1 MIRLVLRIFFIFFIQ
16 KFTTYKNLLYICNVL
31 LTSSPNVI
39 GTYILKA
46 FSGRFGF
53 NVLESRKF
61 KLSVKNKATRTPL
74 SDVVNTNPLLV
85 GLCIY
90 IPWGFLCCSVLTDRA
105 MRRPLHRGPS
115 NRIGSTFFYCVC
127 TTPKH
132 KRHCRKVALR

>member
-1 MIRLVLRIFFIFFIQ
+1 MFSPITLYLRDERRLNGKMINHKPFDKICSLDFFIFFIQ

-31 LTSSPNVI
+31 LTSFPNVI

-74 SDVVNTNPLLV
+74 SGVVNTNPLLV

-90 IPWGFLCCSVLTDRA
+90 IPWGFRCCSVIRQ
-105 MRRPLHRGPS
+105 
-115 NRIGSTFFYCVC
+115 IGQCESLNTW
-127 TTPKH
+127 TE
-132 KRHCRKVALR
+132 